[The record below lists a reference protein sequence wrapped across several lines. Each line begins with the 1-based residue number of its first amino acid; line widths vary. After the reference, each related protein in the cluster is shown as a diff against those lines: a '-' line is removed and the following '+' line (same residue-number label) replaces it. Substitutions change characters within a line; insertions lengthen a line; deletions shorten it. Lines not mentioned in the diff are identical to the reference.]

1 MTPAPPRPSTA
12 RPARR
17 GGADLGPALWYVNA
31 VVVSLALLSGS
42 WRAAPAAETTD
53 LFAPVRPV
61 AAMAEDA
68 LVQDVTRTASRP
80 LPARVPVGRA
90 PGLAGALRA
99 LAPLEGESVPIDS
112 ETLWLARCIYSES
125 DRPHEQELVGWVV
138 RNRVA
143 TAYRGRR
150 TYEGVVLDDR
160 QFSAFNAGS
169 ARRGF
174 YLGLRPE
181 DGPPGW
187 RRALLIASYVRRAP
201 WSRRPFGVT
210 VRHFYSEVSMVGRRH
225 PTWAVGEAPV
235 RPNRPYEVDPFRFRF
250 LSLSREV

>member
-1 MTPAPPRPSTA
+1 MARPAPPSPPA
-12 RPARR
+12 PPARI
-17 GGADLGPALWYVNA
+17 GADLGPALWFANA
-31 VVVSLALLSGS
+31 VVVALALMSGS
-42 WRAAPAAETTD
+42 WRAAPLAPPAD

-61 AAMAEDA
+61 AELAPGAV
-68 LVQDVTRTASRP
+68 VQDVARTAARP
-80 LPARVPVGRA
+80 VRARVRVG

-99 LAPLEGESVPIDS
+99 LAPREGEVVPIDS

-143 TAYRGRR
+143 TSYRGQR

-169 ARRGF
+169 PRRGY

-225 PTWAVGEAPV
+225 PTWALGEAPV